1 MEHGVSFGHFVALK
15 PITYMSKNNPLLAID
30 TNAKTRKGQAKGFM
44 TGILY
49 LAPANISG
57 KNLCPHASIGCKAAC
72 LFTAGRGAMSPI
84 RNARLKKTMAFLSDR
99 KAFADT
105 IKAEIAKLVKKTSKN
120 GMTPCIRLNGTSDI
134 PWHKVENIIQ
144 SFPNVQFYDYTPN
157 LFRML
162 EFTSGKL
169 PANYHLTF
177 SRKEDND
184 QAVDSVL
191 KAGGNVAA
199 VFKTLPK
206 TWKGFPVVDGDETD
220 LRFLDGKNVIVGLK
234 AKGQAKKDTSGFV
247 I

>member
-1 MEHGVSFGHFVALK
+1 
-15 PITYMSKNNPLLAID
+15 MSQKLLSID
-30 TNAKTRKGQAKGFM
+30 TNAKTVKGQTKGYL

-49 LAPANISG
+49 LAPADISG
-57 KNLCPHASIGCKAAC
+57 KNICPHASVGCKAAC

-99 KAFADT
+99 ISFSST
-105 IKAEIAKLVKKTSKN
+105 IKAEIASLIKKANKK
-120 GMTPCIRLNGTSDI
+120 GMTACIRLNGTSDL
-134 PWHKVENIIQ
+134 PWHKIEDIMQ
-144 SFPNVQFYDYTPN
+144 SYPDVQFYDYTPN

-162 EFTSGKL
+162 EFTNGKL
-169 PANYHLTF
+169 PSNYHLTF

-199 VFKTLPK
+199 VFKSLPIS
-206 TWKGFPVVDGDETD
+206 WKGFPVINGDDTD
-220 LRFLDGKNVIVGLK
+220 LRFLDGKGVIVGLK
-234 AKGQAKKDTSGFV
+234 AKGKAKKDTSGFV

>member
-15 PITYMSKNNPLLAID
+15 PITYMSKNPLLAVD

-57 KNLCPHASIGCKAAC
+57 KNLCPHASVGCKAAC
-72 LFTAGRGAMSPI
+72 LFTAGRGAMSP
-84 RNARLKKTMAFLSDR
+84 FLSDR
-99 KAFADT
+99 KAFAET
-105 IKAEIAKLVKKTSKN
+105 IKDEIAKLVKKTSKN

-162 EFTSGKL
+162 EFTQGKL

-191 KAGGNVAA
+191 KAGGNVAV
-199 VFKTLPK
+199 VFKTIP
-206 TWKGFPVVDGDETD
+206 TSWKGFPVVDGDETD